1 VESIVQKES
10 KEEKFVR
17 LAEKRGAKLLYQV
30 KLLENLG
37 SSAAYKV
44 DEETAKKLLI
54 EFEARLRSLKQ
65 KWGQDL
71 VNWNNSV

>member
-1 VESIVQKES
+1 MESVVEKES
-10 KEEKFVR
+10 KQEKFKR

-44 DEETAKKLLI
+44 DEETAKNLLLQ
-54 EFEARLRSLKQ
+54 FEARLQSLKS
-65 KWGQDL
+65 KWGQDEL
-71 VNWNNSV
+71 EPF

>member
-1 VESIVQKES
+1 MQKES
-10 KEEKFVR
+10 KQEKFKR

-44 DEETAKKLLI
+44 DEETAKKLLVTL
-54 EFEARLRSLKQ
+54 EVRLQSLKR
-65 KWGQDL
+65 KWGQDETQPGETRIQ
-71 VNWNNSV
+71 